1 MTGIP
6 ALPIAGLDHTGGL
19 DDLEPLRDVIGSA
32 RVVGIGETAH
42 HVREYQQLRNRL
54 ARFLVE
60 RMGFD
65 VVAVESGFSEG
76 LAVDRWVR
84 GGTGELT
91 ADLIEDGLTYRFGR
105 SSETQRFLTW
115 MRDRNAS
122 GHTVTYT
129 GIDLPGDLASML
141 PALENLER
149 YLAGVDP
156 DAVETLT
163 GVRRHAEKYAGPHT
177 IPAFAA
183 YRAMAPADRDELTL
197 LLAELAT
204 RFDTLRPVYVR
215 RVGTDGYETARH
227 ELRLAGLLD
236 QMLRAQSA
244 SADGSMG
251 HAVVNVRD
259 AAMADTVLRAV
270 RGGTSRIV
278 LIAANPH
285 LQRIPVP
292 LGGGNLEL
300 PVAGMY
306 LADELGDDYLAVAM
320 TCAGGRVPTRRLAP
334 QTPRGAELVDV
345 DLAEPVTGSV
355 EAVLPFAEHGTHVAD
370 LRPMRSAEPLFTGEA
385 PQRIRSLDSYAE
397 VPVAFAFD
405 LVAAVPTIT
414 PLPPEER

>member
-6 ALPIAGLDHTGGL
+6 AFPL
-19 DDLEPLRDVIGSA
+19 DDLEPLCDLIGSA

-42 HVREYQQLRNRL
+42 HVREYQQLRNRMVQ
-54 ARFLVE
+54 FLVE
-60 RMGFD
+60 RMGFG

-76 LAVDRWVR
+76 LSVDRWVR
-84 GGTGELT
+84 GGAGDLT
-91 ADLIEDGLTYRFGR
+91 PDLAGNGLTYGFGR
-105 SSETQRFLTW
+105 SAEMRRLLTW
-115 MRDRNAS
+115 MRDRN
-122 GHTVTYT
+122 VRYT
-129 GIDLPGDLASML
+129 GVDLPGDLASML
-141 PALENLER
+141 PALDNLDR
-149 YLAGVDP
+149 YLAAVDP
-156 DAVETLT
+156 DAVETLA
-163 GVRRHAEKYAGPHT
+163 GVRRHAEKYAGPFT
-177 IPAFAA
+177 IAAFAA
-183 YRAMAPADRDELTL
+183 YRAMESADRDELTL
-197 LLAELAT
+197 LLAELGT

-215 RVGTDGYETARH
+215 RSGTDEFETARH

-244 SADGSMG
+244 SADGSMA

-259 AAMADTVLRAV
+259 AAMADTVLRSARADRV
-270 RGGTSRIV
+270 VFVAG
-278 LIAANPH
+278 NPH

-320 TCAGGRVPTRRLAP
+320 TCAGGRVPTRRAAP
-334 QTPRGAELVDV
+334 ETPRGAEIVDV
-345 DLAEPVTGSV
+345 DLAEPVAGSV
-355 EAVLPFAEHGTHVAD
+355 EAVLPFAEHGTHLAD
-370 LRPMRSAEPLFTGEA
+370 LRPLRSTEDT

-414 PLPPEER
+414 PLPPDER

>member
-1 MTGIP
+1 VTGIP
-6 ALPIAGLDHTGGL
+6 ALSL

-54 ARFLVE
+54 VRFLVE
-60 RMGFD
+60 RMGFG
-65 VVAVESGFSEG
+65 VVAFESGFSEG

-84 GGTGELT
+84 GGTGDLT
-91 ADLIEDGLTYRFGR
+91 ADLAENGLTYRFGR
-105 SSETQRFLTW
+105 SSETRRLLTW
-115 MRDRNAS
+115 MRDADVR
-122 GHTVTYT
+122 YT

-141 PALENLER
+141 PALDNLDR
-149 YLAGVDP
+149 YLAAVDP
-156 DAVETLT
+156 DAVETLA
-163 GVRRHAEKYAGPHT
+163 GVRRHAEKYAGPYT
-177 IPAFAA
+177 IAAFAA
-183 YRAMAPADRDELTL
+183 YRAMAPADRDQLTL

-215 RVGTDGYETARH
+215 RSDAGEFGTARH

-244 SADGSMG
+244 SADGSMA

-259 AAMADTVLRAV
+259 AAMADTVLRLV
-270 RGGTSRIV
+270 RDTTTRVV
-278 LIAANPH
+278 LLAGNPH

-292 LGGGNLEL
+292 LGFKNPGGGNLEL

-320 TCAGGRVPTRRLAP
+320 TCAGGRVPTRRAAP
-334 QTPRGAELVDV
+334 ESPRGAEIVDV
-345 DLAEPVTGSV
+345 DLVEPVAGSV
-355 EAVLPFAEHGTHVAD
+355 EAVLPFAELGEHVAD
-370 LRPMRSAEPLFTGEA
+370 LRPLRTTDGT

-414 PLPPEER
+414 PLPPDER